1 MKTDD
6 QVRLIISSFSRLLGR
21 ELIDQNQT
29 LFDAPFAVLSHG
41 TETDPIFNYG
51 NQTALDLFEME
62 WGDFIQ
68 LPSRLSAEQVTQK
81 ERDRLLARVT
91 EQGYI
96 DDYRGVRISS
106 AGKPFM
112 VEDAIVWNLIDEEG
126 IYRGQAAVLYKW
138 STL

>member
-1 MKTDD
+1 MKRDD
-6 QVRLIISSFSRLLGR
+6 QAELIVSSFSRLLGR
-21 ELIDQNQT
+21 ELVDPNQT

-41 TETDPIFNYG
+41 TQSDPVFNYG

-62 WGDFIQ
+62 WDDFIQ

-96 DDYRGVRISS
+96 DDYKGVRISS
-106 AGKPFM
+106 TGKRFV
-112 VEDAIVWNLIDEEG
+112 VEEAIVWNLLDDEG
-126 IYRGQAAVLYKW
+126 IYRGQAAALYKW
-138 STL
+138 RWL